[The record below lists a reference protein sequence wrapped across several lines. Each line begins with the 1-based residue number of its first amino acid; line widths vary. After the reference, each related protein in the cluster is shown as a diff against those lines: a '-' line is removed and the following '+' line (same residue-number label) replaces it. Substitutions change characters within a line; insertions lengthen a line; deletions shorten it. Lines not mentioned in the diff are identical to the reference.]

1 MTLKPPPLRTNG
13 DIRLIRTS
21 LPLVRENPQDC
32 PRGNAVRAR
41 PHLEQ
46 VPERV
51 RRKPVEDFALGPVM
65 AALDAIE
72 HEGVH
77 PEDALRKLA
86 GNRKY
91 HPAHVRWVEGA
102 VRNYLAVRRATEADR
117 QRQGRAPVSPVRE
130 EWTVVN
136 KLHAPG
142 PHGAIRYERTAW
154 GRRYVSADGTE
165 RELWLLSVNTVKR
178 DRPMA
183 EIAEAASVAA
193 TGAPS
198 RAAFRDFHRPVAG
211 STVCPERVRVVGVGC
226 GDGTH
231 DVLADWDA
239 AECAQRYESHAK
251 PVLGR
256 IVSDNRL
263 NPGSSCEK
271 CEALS
276 GCEQPPRTPGL
287 LGAIAPRRPRKRRSV
302 SVSDLRAYNRCPALF
317 HLTRVLKLKSPDPE
331 SAPIR
336 RGRAVDAWLNR
347 THEQGSCRGVPLP
360 DALAGLSED
369 EQPAALAM
377 LAQHLRACP
386 LDGIGP
392 EETVEVQKRLT
403 VYDPEIDTVIVA
415 DADLLYTRSGG
426 WIWHETKTAA
436 RSLWEGRELLQN
448 YPQLALAVLMMA
460 AGVPGGDAR
469 RSLVELEILQENG
482 SRCEEVDPGEPDTLA
497 TARRVIRELA
507 SGWAGDERYEPAPGD
522 QCGGCEMLRHCDA
535 GRAQVDAGRPV

>member
-1 MTLKPPPLRTNG
+1 MPPPLRTNG

-21 LPLVRENPQDC
+21 LPLLREDTRDC

-51 RRKPVEDFALGPVM
+51 RRKPIEDFALGPVM

-72 HEGVH
+72 HEGVN
-77 PEDALRKLA
+77 PENALRGLA

-91 HPAHVRWVEGA
+91 HPAHMRWADGA
-102 VRNYLAVRRATEADR
+102 VRNYLAARQSAQAER
-117 QRQGRAPVSPVRE
+117 QRQGRPPVFSVQE
-130 EWTVVN
+130 EWTVVT
-136 KLHAPG
+136 KLEAPG

-154 GRRYVSADGTE
+154 GRRYASADGAE
-165 RELWLLSVNTVKR
+165 RELWLLSVNSVKR
-178 DRPMA
+178 DRPIA

-198 RAAFRDFHRPVAG
+198 RAAFRDIHRPVAG
-211 STVCPERVRVVGVGC
+211 STLRPDRVRVVGVGC

-231 DVLADWDA
+231 DILADWDA
-239 AECAQRYESHAK
+239 DECARRYEAHAK

-256 IVSDNRL
+256 IVSDDRL
-263 NPGSSCEK
+263 MPGSSCEK

-287 LGAIAPRRPRKRRSV
+287 LGAPAPRRPRKRRSV
-302 SVSDLRAYNRCPALF
+302 SVSDLRAYASCPALF
-317 HLTRVLKLKSPDPE
+317 HLTRVLHLKSPE
-331 SAPIR
+331 REGMPIR
-336 RGRAVDAWLNR
+336 RGRAVDDWLNR
-347 THEQGSCRGVPLP
+347 AHAKGSCRGVALP

-377 LAQHLRACP
+377 LAQHIRACP
-386 LDGIGP
+386 LDGIGAD
-392 EETVEVQKRLT
+392 EKVEVQKRLT
-403 VYDPEIDTVIVA
+403 VYEPEIDAVIVA
-415 DADLLYTRSGG
+415 DADLLYTRAGG
-426 WIWHETKTAA
+426 WIWHETKTTAK
-436 RSLWEGRELLQN
+436 SLWEGRELLEN

-460 AGVPGGDAR
+460 AGVPDGDPR
-469 RSLVELEILQENG
+469 RSLIELEILYENG

-497 TARRVIRELA
+497 TARRVIKELA
-507 SGWAGDERYEPAPGD
+507 SGWAGDERYEPTPGD
-522 QCGGCEMLRHCDA
+522 QCGRCEMLRHCDA
-535 GRAQVDAGRPV
+535 GLAQVDAGRPV